1 MKRTAR
7 VLVALFAFL
16 LVAGAAFAQSSTQS
30 SSKPAMKSDNMK
42 SDNMKSDKMA
52 AEKVDI
58 NSATKD
64 QLQALPGIGDAYA
77 QKIIDG
83 RPYKAKN
90 QLVTKK
96 IIPQAT
102 YNKIKEQIVAHQMK
116 SDKMK
121 SDKMSK

>member
-16 LVAGAAFAQSSTQS
+16 LIAGAAFAQSSTQS
-30 SSKPAMKSDNMK
+30 SSKPAMKSDT
-42 SDNMKSDKMA
+42 MKSDKMA

-83 RPYKAKN
+83 RPYRAKN

-102 YNKIKEQIVAHQMK
+102 YDKIKDQIIAHQMK

>member
-16 LVAGAAFAQSSTQS
+16 LITGAAFAQSSTQS

-102 YNKIKEQIVAHQMK
+102 YNKIKDQIVAHQMK